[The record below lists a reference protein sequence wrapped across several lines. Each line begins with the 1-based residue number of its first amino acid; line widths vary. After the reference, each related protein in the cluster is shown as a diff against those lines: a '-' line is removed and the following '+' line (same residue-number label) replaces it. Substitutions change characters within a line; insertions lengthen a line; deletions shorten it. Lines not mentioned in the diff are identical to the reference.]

1 MPVWFYISETGN
13 GLIPK
18 NIIAFSIFRMNSD
31 TYNFPY
37 EPYKM
42 LVQKY

>member
-1 MPVWFYISETGN
+1 MPVWFYICETGN
-13 GLIPK
+13 GLIPNK
-18 NIIAFSIFRMNSD
+18 YYCFFFFYMRSD

-42 LVQKY
+42 LAQKY